1 MRPAGPLLSRC
12 DRARG
17 TPGRSHRRAP
27 GRECSHP
34 RRAEVIRAPCPGP
47 ASRRTTSAGQVT
59 HRPSRVRNVWS
70 RHSDVSGMRGPA
82 LGPTRA
88 IFLGPGP
95 GQSVGTPADG
105 QAGRFVDQ
113 ESPWMY
119 LAAPATHPGCARSAD
134 RYVSCRRPASPMDE
148 LGRNTPCA
156 GSDSTSV
163 AARLRSPSSSV
174 AAGRTRSGS
183 ISISPEVPDAFLMEC
198 HDRLR
203 SAPFGAA
210 PCRCTRQR
218 QLNANGPS
226 REPPLQPDGVNG
238 HQVMAMGPG

>member
-17 TPGRSHRRAP
+17 TPGRSHRRVP

-148 LGRNTPCA
+148 LGRNTA
-156 GSDSTSV
+156 MRWFGLDI
-163 AARLRSPSSSV
+163 
-174 AAGRTRSGS
+174 G
-183 ISISPEVPDAFLMEC
+183 
-198 HDRLR
+198 R
-203 SAPFGAA
+203 SAAEVAVVERGRGTHSLGLDQHQPGGT
-210 PCRCTRQR
+210 RCIPY
-218 QLNANGPS
+218 GMP
-226 REPPLQPDGVNG
+226 
-238 HQVMAMGPG
+238 